1 MKACFLVANHPPEA
15 WGGTEQ
21 VVVALAREL
30 RGLGAEVVVVS
41 GSDEPHA
48 GVDVLREEFAGVV
61 VHRLPKRP
69 DEWDRQGFVR
79 PRLHA
84 LVRALLA
91 DFCGIS

>member
-30 RGLGAEVVVVS
+30 RARGVEVVVIS
-41 GSDEPHA
+41 GTEAPLGDGEILTGTH
-48 GVDVLREEFAGVV
+48 DGVV

-69 DEWDRQGFVR
+69 EEAAPKPQNPV
-79 PRLHA
+79 
-84 LVRALLA
+84 
-91 DFCGIS
+91 S